1 MYRSYPN
8 VLPVANKY
16 LGHKLLL
23 KEQADHENHIK
34 NARSVLNLSE
44 STTRFHLS
52 QSFRHKQTREYELSM
67 IKQENERLRRRM
79 RKTESLVDTHNNY
92 VVHSLNIVQRQ
103 REKVQH
109 ENEFHR
115 LQKQI
120 SQVQPSYPARRFKQD
135 YEKKQDVKK
144 RLSRFP
150 SNNK

>member
-23 KEQADHENHIK
+23 KTQADHENHVK
-34 NARSVLNLSE
+34 E
-44 STTRFHLS
+44 H
-52 QSFRHKQTREYELSM
+52 ELSM

-79 RKTESLVDTHNNY
+79 RRTESLVDTHNNY
-92 VVHSLNIVQRQ
+92 VLHSLNIAQRQ
-103 REKVQH
+103 REKIQH

-120 SQVQPSYPARRFKQD
+120 SQVRPSYPATRFQQD
-135 YEKKQDVKK
+135 YAKKQDVKK

-150 SNNK
+150 SNDK

>member
-8 VLPVANKY
+8 VSPVANKY

-23 KEQADHENHIK
+23 KAQADHENHIK
-34 NARSVLNLSE
+34 NARSVLNLSK
-44 STTRFHLS
+44 STPRFHLS
-52 QSFRHKQTREYELSM
+52 SNFRHKHVKEHELSM

-79 RKTESLVDTHNNY
+79 IKTESLVDTHNNY
-92 VVHSLNIVQRQ
+92 VLHSLNIIQRQ
-103 REKVQH
+103 REKIQH

-120 SQVQPSYPARRFKQD
+120 SQVRPSYPVRRFQQD
-135 YEKKQDVKK
+135 YAKKQDVKK

-150 SNNK
+150 SNDK